1 VTQEVAK
8 RESREVVIP
17 VVGQVLDLTGPLL
30 DLGEALDDIRDI
42 ESQFRAAK
50 RVISDAVLERMD
62 FDSRYT
68 FREGP
73 FELRGDGPGR
83 VEYDGA
89 ALAHVLAQLVDDG
102 LISEDAAKAACEVV
116 QTYKPKA
123 AGIKNLLKRGGR
135 IAEAIEKTAEPV
147 PDERRRVSVKR
158 VSQ

>member
-1 VTQEVAK
+1 MSQDIVHTPP
-8 RESREVVIP
+8 REVVIP

-42 ESQFRAAK
+42 EQQFRSAK
-50 RVISDAVLERMD
+50 RAISAAVLERMD

-68 FREGP
+68 YREGP

-89 ALAHVLAQLVDDG
+89 ALAHVLAQLVDEG
-102 LISEDAAKAACEVV
+102 LISEDAATGACEVV
-116 QTYKPKA
+116 QTYKPKV

-135 IAEAIEKTAEPV
+135 IAEAIEATAQDV
-147 PDERRRVSVKR
+147 PEEKRRVSVKR
-158 VSQ
+158 VTP